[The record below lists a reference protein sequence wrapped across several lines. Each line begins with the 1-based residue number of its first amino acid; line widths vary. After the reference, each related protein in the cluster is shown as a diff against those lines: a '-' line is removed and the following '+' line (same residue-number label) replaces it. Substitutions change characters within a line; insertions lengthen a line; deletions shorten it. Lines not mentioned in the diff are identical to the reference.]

1 MRKGVK
7 SVRKLLALILCFGL
21 LLSLPLS
28 VRAQERTLKIQSP
41 EDLLRLAE
49 DCRLDSYSLGLTVK
63 LTRDLDMTGVDF
75 AGIPVFSGTFEG
87 GGYRITG
94 LNLTHAGSH
103 VGLFRYITADGLI
116 RKLHVSGTVAPTGTR
131 EYVGGIAGENE
142 GRLENCSF
150 EGTVAGGSYVG
161 GLVGRQG
168 LTGITENCK
177 MSGSV
182 QGTHFVGGLCG
193 ENAGVIRDSENTAAV
208 NTLLEQNKVTLQ
220 DITLNTLTGSESAAT
235 VTDIGGIAGIGTGVI
250 RDCRNKGHVGYP
262 QIGYNIG
269 GIIGSTSGYL
279 YNCINS
285 GTVQGRKEVGGI
297 AGQLEPAIN
306 ILFSEDALQQLQVQM
321 GGLTGIAGSM
331 GSHASSGV
339 SALREQ
345 ASRLDSEVENAKE
358 AVGMLAPS
366 KEFPF
371 IPDKDT
377 VQASKNALASSIS
390 GMNESVS
397 AMASISKSTLSTLSS
412 DVQKLAGQI
421 SAIGGTMATAS
432 ENLGASV
439 TDISGID
446 TPEDMTAK
454 IQSCRNNA
462 SVNGDWNVGGIVG
475 SIAIEND
482 LDPESDLD
490 LTGEYSLN
498 FDMQLRSV
506 LLECQS
512 SGTVTGKKQNV
523 GGTVGWMSMGL
534 VQNCVATC
542 PVEAQGAEYTG
553 GIAGRSRG
561 ILRNNAYRGA
571 LAGSRYSGGIAGEA
585 QEVTGCTAIV
595 ELSGAGEFRG
605 AVLGS
610 GKDAALV
617 DNFYLSV
624 GRDPGA
630 VDGISYAGRAQALE
644 QEEFFALAAL
654 PKNFNFVTLTF
665 RFADGSDV
673 QRVLPYGTRLSE
685 KHFPELPVV
694 EGAEG
699 RWLNPLDMGDPINFD
714 TCIEAVYQAHSYTLA
729 VENGNRDGLPLL
741 LVQGDFLPGSTVS
754 MTRRDTAGLEAW
766 DLELPHSAAPRKL
779 RYLLPETAPK
789 AGVTLHGLVDEK
801 WVELPYTLS
810 GSYLVFEAA
819 QGLTAI
825 ELQEAPVDNRPTYLA
840 VGGGAALIVVIVT
853 VTVLLRR
860 KKKTAP
866 ETELE
871 VVS

>member
-1 MRKGVK
+1 MRF
-7 SVRKLLALILCFGL
+7 VRKILSLLLCCAL
-21 LLSLPLS
+21 LLSLPLTAS
-28 VRAQERTLKIQSP
+28 AQEQNLRIQSP

-63 LTRDLDMTGVDF
+63 LTRDLDMTGYDF
-75 AGIPVFSGTFEG
+75 EGIPVFSGTFEG
-87 GGYRITG
+87 NGHRITG
-94 LNLTHAGSH
+94 ISLTHAGSH
-103 VGLFRYITADGLI
+103 VGLFRYLTAEAI
-116 RKLHVSGTVAPTGTR
+116 VRELHVSGTVAPTGTR
-131 EYVGGIAGENE
+131 EYVGGIAGESE

-150 EGTVAGGSYVG
+150 DGTVAGSSYVG
-161 GLVGRQG
+161 GLVGHQA
-168 LTGITENCK
+168 LTGIMENCSA
-177 MSGSV
+177 SGSI
-182 QGTHFVGGLCG
+182 QGTHFVGGLVG
-193 ENAGVIRDSENTAAV
+193 NNTGVIRDSENTAAV

-220 DITLNTLTGSESAAT
+220 DITLDSLTGSESATT
-235 VTDIGGIAGIGTGVI
+235 VTDIGGIAGTGTGVI

-279 YNCINS
+279 YNCTNS

-306 ILFSEDALQQLQVQM
+306 VLFSEDALQQLQGQM

-345 ASRLDSEVENAKE
+345 ADKLDQEVENAKD

-371 IPDKDT
+371 VPDGDT
-377 VQASKNALASSIS
+377 IQASKNALASSIS

-412 DVQKLAGQI
+412 DVQKLADQI
-421 SAIGGTMATAS
+421 SAIGGTVATAS
-432 ENLGASV
+432 DNLGASV

-454 IQSCRNNA
+454 IQSCRNEA
-462 SVNGDWNVGGIVG
+462 SVSGDWNIGGIVG

-490 LTGEYSLN
+490 LNGEYSLN

-506 LLECQS
+506 VLDCYTT
-512 SGTVTGKKQNV
+512 GTVTGKKQNV

-534 VQNCVATC
+534 VQGCTATA
-542 PVEAQGAEYTG
+542 PVEAQAAEYTG
-553 GIAGRSRG
+553 GIAGRSQG
-561 ILRNNAYRGA
+561 ILRNNAYRGS
-571 LAGSRYSGGIAGEA
+571 LQGSRYSGGIAGDA
-585 QEVTGCTAIV
+585 QEVTECVAIV
-595 ELSGAGEFRG
+595 ELSGTGEFRG
-605 AVLGS
+605 AILGS

-624 GRDPGA
+624 GSDPGA
-630 VDGISYAGRAQALE
+630 VDGISYTGRAQALD
-644 QEEFFALAAL
+644 QEEFFSRAGL
-654 PKNFNFVTLTF
+654 PKDFRMVKLTF
-665 RFADGSDV
+665 RFADGTEKTRILS
-673 QRVLPYGTRLSE
+673 YGTRLTE
-685 KHFPELPVV
+685 NLFPELPAV
-694 EGAEG
+694 EGSQG
-699 RWLNPLDMGDPINFD
+699 SWVSPLEMEDAICFD
-714 TCIEAVYQAHSYTLA
+714 TVIEAVYEAHSYTLS
-729 VENGNRDGLPLL
+729 VENGDRDGLPLL

-754 MTRRDTAGLEAW
+754 MTRRETGHLEAW
-766 DLELPHSAAPRKL
+766 DLELPVSATSRKL
-779 RYLLPETAPK
+779 RYLMPEASKALPVA
-789 AGVTLHGLVDEK
+789 LYGLINDK
-801 WVELPYTLS
+801 WTELPHTVS
-810 GSYLVFEAA
+810 GSYLVFQAP

-825 ELQEAPVDNRPTYLA
+825 ELREGVKDNTNLYLMA
-840 VGGGAALIVVIVT
+840 AGGAAALILIVT
-853 VTVLLRR
+853 VSVASARK

-866 ETELE
+866 ETEA
-871 VVS
+871 V